1 METDRILRAQNRM
14 AGHCRPAFRFWARPF
29 LLTLALL
36 ACGKNPEAQNVS
48 ADPDPIS
55 GNRLALESSPYLRQ
69 HAHNP
74 VDWYPWGAEALEKA
88 RKEGKPIFLSI
99 GYSSCY
105 WCHVMERKVFEN
117 VEIAGR
123 MNEVF
128 VNIKVD
134 REERPDLDAIY
145 MTATQLL
152 SGHGGWPNSVFL
164 TPDLKPFFAGT
175 YFPPTDQHGRPGF
188 GRVVEAIHTLWTERA
203 DEVMAQADEVATRI
217 RRIHELQSASTDLN
231 DRLLRSS
238 VEDLRG
244 RFDETYA
251 GFGGAPKFPPD
262 ASLDLLLYVYD
273 RNGDPQV
280 LRMVTRTLDA
290 MQQGGFYDH
299 IGGGFHRY
307 ATDARWRVPHF
318 EKMLYNQA
326 LLVRAYLRG
335 FVLTGKP
342 AYRKAV
348 TETLQFIRREM
359 TGRSGGFHTSLDAET
374 DGVEGAHYAWT
385 MDEIASVVDPE
396 GFSKIYDL
404 EPTDELAG
412 GIVYRKSNTEDDSI
426 VAKLLAVREQ
436 RERPRLDDKIITGWN
451 GLMITALAEA
461 YEVLNEDGY
470 LEAAIAAWSNLETN
484 HLKQDGRLI
493 RSSREGSAGAP
504 AYHEDYAYTIEALLT
519 LFRVTEREVFLG
531 AARRMTA
538 VEVDLF
544 WDEAGG
550 YYFSQGEDVIARRK
564 AIRDSAIPAPNSVSI
579 QNLLTLAQV
588 TDDTTYRSRAGK
600 ALRAFGGLLDRSPG
614 SVSRMMV
621 AGDAYLRAAGDQ
633 RVPVDVRD
641 VNATRSDSGWRVDM
655 LMDISPGWH
664 IQAREAKPPYHPT
677 SIEPNGDFEIV
688 EVVYPDAHTFDPEF
702 EDDPL
707 PVYSG
712 LERIDLVLEIPQET
726 TRRKLS
732 LSYQACDDTR
742 CLPPATI
749 VVDLERSTI
758 PTIVNSTR

>member
-1 METDRILRAQNRM
+1 M

-36 ACGKNPEAQNVS
+36 ACGKNPEAQNVP

-74 VDWYPWGAEALEKA
+74 VDWYPWGSEALEKA

-244 RFDETYA
+244 RFVETYA

-470 LEAAIAAWSNLETN
+470 LEAL
-484 HLKQDGRLI
+484 QPGRT
-493 RSSREGSAGAP
+493 SRR
-504 AYHEDYAYTIEALLT
+504 TI
-519 LFRVTEREVFLG
+519 
-531 AARRMTA
+531 
-538 VEVDLF
+538 
-544 WDEAGG
+544 
-550 YYFSQGEDVIARRK
+550 
-564 AIRDSAIPAPNSVSI
+564 
-579 QNLLTLAQV
+579 
-588 TDDTTYRSRAGK
+588 
-600 ALRAFGGLLDRSPG
+600 
-614 SVSRMMV
+614 
-621 AGDAYLRAAGDQ
+621 
-633 RVPVDVRD
+633 
-641 VNATRSDSGWRVDM
+641 
-655 LMDISPGWH
+655 
-664 IQAREAKPPYHPT
+664 
-677 SIEPNGDFEIV
+677 
-688 EVVYPDAHTFDPEF
+688 
-702 EDDPL
+702 
-707 PVYSG
+707 
-712 LERIDLVLEIPQET
+712 
-726 TRRKLS
+726 
-732 LSYQACDDTR
+732 
-742 CLPPATI
+742 
-749 VVDLERSTI
+749 
-758 PTIVNSTR
+758 